1 MWLFSLVLTKHL
13 PARDTA
19 LTPCPRTRGRTSPQ
33 PQVARYRCSTWS
45 AAAFRG
51 LIDAAADLGGSYFLT
66 YHTWASMEQ
75 VLRCYPRFGEFLA
88 KKREYDPGEV
98 FQSEW
103 YRHYRGL
110 R

>member
-1 MWLFSLVLTKHL
+1 M
-13 PARDTA
+13 
-19 LTPCPRTRGRTSPQ
+19 
-33 PQVARYRCSTWS
+33 
-45 AAAFRG
+45 
-51 LIDAAADLGGSYFLT
+51 IDAAADLGGSYFLT